1 MSKVRKLRERVTF
14 AARAVVDDGYGNETG
29 GWADQFTVWAG
40 ITYLRGSEAVIASRL
55 EGKQPAVIRVRVSPQ
70 TRVITADW
78 RVTDTRTGEIYNIA
92 TKVETPDRVFFDLT
106 ATSGVAV

>member
-1 MSKVRKLRERVTF
+1 MSKVRKLSGRVSF
-14 AARAVVDDGYGNETG
+14 AARSIVDDGYGNERG
-29 GWADQFTVWAG
+29 DWVDQFTVWAG

-55 EGKQPAVIRVRVSPQ
+55 EGKQPAVMRVRVSPQ
-70 TRVITADW
+70 TRLITTDW
-78 RVTDTRTGEIYNIA
+78 RATDLRTGEVYNIA